1 MSRVIRR
8 PLFFCGHFG
17 RATPASRRLNQ
28 QTMSGLAILEAIAFA
43 FAATLLLGFTAGVV
57 AAATGVRVHPMWIVL
72 AEPLRGVGLVLAAR
86 RYR

>member
-1 MSRVIRR
+1 MRIQ
-8 PLFFCGHFG
+8 H
-17 RATPASRRLNQ
+17 
-28 QTMSGLAILEAIAFA
+28 EAIAFA